1 MIRFSFWKDPLG
13 WGLKEELEGR
23 RVSLVAKTRD
33 AVTGGGDLT
42 LGVQR
47 QAEEMHLKVISE
59 MKPRGLTV
67 LDWTWGKTERVV
79 KGRTLEGELAQGAEG
94 STIHRGMGVERGGP
108 AGTCAEA
115 GGLETCWWGGPMA
128 AGSGLQSSE

>member
-1 MIRFSFWKDPLG
+1 MIRFSFWKDPLA

-33 AVTGGGDLT
+33 AVTGGGDST

-59 MKPRGLTV
+59 MKPRGLAV
-67 LDWTWGKTERVV
+67 LDWTWGKTKRVV
-79 KGRTLEGELAQGAEG
+79 KEKNMCYDKSKTNANQT
-94 STIHRGMGVERGGP
+94 S
-108 AGTCAEA
+108 CASYYIIPSDHNS
-115 GGLETCWWGGPMA
+115 L
-128 AGSGLQSSE
+128 